1 MLAGTVVN
9 AVHVPPPA
17 SVPLLVVPLLDE
29 PPPLLLPVVPD
40 ELLPNPPDELLL
52 PVPPELPPLPPP
64 LPPASGKVVD
74 ELLEQPA
81 RPAVKGTVTSA
92 MSPKT

>member
-1 MLAGTVVN
+1 MLLGTVVN
-9 AVHVPPPA
+9 AVHMPPP
-17 SVPLLVVPLLDE
+17 SVPLLVVPLLLLDG
-29 PPPLLLPVVPD
+29 PPLLLLLLPVVPD

-52 PVPPELPPLPPP
+52 PWPPELLP

-81 RPAVKGTVTSA
+81 RPAVDGTATSA